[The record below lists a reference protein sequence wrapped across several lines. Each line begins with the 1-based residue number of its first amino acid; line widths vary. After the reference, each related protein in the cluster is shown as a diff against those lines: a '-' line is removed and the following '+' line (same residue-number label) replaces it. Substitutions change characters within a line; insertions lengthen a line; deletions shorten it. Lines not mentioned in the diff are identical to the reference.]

1 MGQRVLEHLADE
13 PLGHKPSRRDD
24 STLVSMGRWRG
35 EDVTLVKPLS
45 FMNVCGPVIARAL
58 RRLGAE
64 PDSLILVYDDIDL
77 PLGAVRVR
85 VKGGAGGHNGV
96 RSVIDTLGTSDIRRV
111 KVGVGRPEHKAQVP
125 DHVLSVFEP
134 DELPA
139 VEAAVVEATTRVL
152 NLVVTPISR

>member
-1 MGQRVLEHLADE
+1 M
-13 PLGHKPSRRDD
+13 
-24 STLVSMGRWRG
+24 
-35 EDVTLVKPLS
+35 
-45 FMNVCGPVIARAL
+45 IARSL

-64 PDSLILVYDDIDL
+64 PDNLILVYDDIDL

-96 RSVIDTLGTSDIRRV
+96 RSVIEALGTSDIRRV

-125 DHVLSVFEP
+125 DHVLSGFEP

-139 VEAAVVEATTRVL
+139 VEAAVVEASSRVL